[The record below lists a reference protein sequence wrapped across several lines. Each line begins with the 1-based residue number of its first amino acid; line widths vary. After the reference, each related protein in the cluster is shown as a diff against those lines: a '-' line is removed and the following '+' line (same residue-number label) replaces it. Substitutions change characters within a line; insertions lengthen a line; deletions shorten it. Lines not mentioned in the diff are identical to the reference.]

1 MRVATPDRAVGH
13 VVDAVRVA
21 LAVREA
27 MLPTWHAEGSDTYR
41 LLHGATEH
49 LPGCTLDRYGS
60 LLLWQTF
67 REPPCDVA
75 ALLPALRE
83 LVCAE
88 LPDSPELT
96 PAWTDRSRGAR
107 ASVARRSHR
116 RSRQAARRARAR
128 PALRGAN
135 TRGGPR
141 SSALPRLPIGPALAP
156 PPLRRRR
163 CPQRI
168 CVHVRAAPPSHR
180 HDPARAADANSVVH
194 GIPRFRSPE
203 DQPTIQ
209 DRLMPAA
216 APPRR

>member
-13 VVDAVRVA
+13 VVDAVRDA

-107 ASVARRSHR
+107 ARASRAALTAAAAKRHVARELGLRFVVPTPE
-116 RSRQAARRARAR
+116 AARD
-128 PALRGAN
+128 PALFLDFRSGRRWLRRHCDGADVLN
-135 TRGGPR
+135 VFAYTC
-141 SSALPRLPIGPALAP
+141 AP
-156 PPLRRRR
+156 PLLPTGTTPRGQLMPTPWSMEFLVSDRLR
-163 CPQRI
+163 I
-168 CVHVRAAPPSHR
+168 
-180 HDPARAADANSVVH
+180 N
-194 GIPRFRSPE
+194 PRFKI
-203 DQPTIQ
+203 D
-209 DRLMPAA
+209 
-216 APPRR
+216 